1 MTHDDSGRRLED
13 TEPRE
18 LHPGPLAGALLE
30 VIRLH
35 AAPGGAAWLERA
47 AADPGSPATRDE
59 FASAFAIAARRIGK
73 GAVPPS
79 AEASARLAAA
89 GVSWPLVGWAAD
101 ELGRAV
107 VLLRAASGLP
117 AGGFAG
123 FVDECYAQGD
133 LRERQAVLR
142 ALALLPEPK
151 RFAPLAIEAC
161 RSSIQPLFEAVACE
175 NPYPAWHFPDLN
187 FNQLV
192 LKALFTGVTLGRIVG
207 LSRRITPELQRMAAD
222 YGSERRAAGR
232 SVPSDIA
239 WLVSTTPARKECV
252 P

>member
-1 MTHDDSGRRLED
+1 MTHDEAARRLD
-13 TEPRE
+13 DSEPRE
-18 LHPGPLAGALLE
+18 FRPGRLAVALLE
-30 VIRLH
+30 IARVR
-35 AAPGGAAWLERA
+35 AAPGGATWLEHA
-47 AADPGSPATRDE
+47 VADPGPPLSRDD

-73 GAVPPS
+73 APVAPS
-79 AEASARLAAA
+79 AEAPARLAAA
-89 GVSWPLVGWAAD
+89 GITWPLLGWTAD

-107 VLLRAASGLP
+107 LLLRAASTLP
-117 AGGFAG
+117 APDFAA
-123 FVDECYAQGD
+123 FVDQCYAQGD

-142 ALALLPEPK
+142 ALALLPEPA

-192 LKALFTGVTLGRIVG
+192 LKALFTGVPLERIVG
-207 LSRRITPELQRMAAD
+207 LTGRITPELQRMAAD

-232 SVPSDIA
+232 SVPSDIG
-239 WLVSTTPARKECV
+239 WLVSVVPARKERAS
-252 P
+252 